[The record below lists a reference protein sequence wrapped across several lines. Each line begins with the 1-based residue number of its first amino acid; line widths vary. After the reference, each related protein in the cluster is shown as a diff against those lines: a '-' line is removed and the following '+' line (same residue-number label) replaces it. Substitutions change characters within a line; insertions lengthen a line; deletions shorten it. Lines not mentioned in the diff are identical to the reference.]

1 MSDDSVW
8 EKEKGELRIL
18 GKRCT
23 AIDVQSLCEY
33 LNSLVGIQVAEVIM
47 HNLEFRLGKLDAATL
62 KANKPKANVNE
73 LMEEL
78 VKSDQLSGLGITKA
92 KFNESADISADI
104 EVANPSVK
112 GSAGAAKSFVFSY
125 WAGAITALLDKEFD
139 VKNVIYDQ
147 DRNIMKGSIVQ
158 RDLHSK

>member
-1 MSDDSVW
+1 LSDDSVW

-62 KANKPKANVNE
+62 KANKPQANVNE